1 MDAQPNITQG
11 FIEHTVKWALMLP
24 VQIRQEVIV
33 SARDQACLNQ
43 QAHLS
48 KQRGNHFGDPKVWE
62 EIAHRIEEEGHTPAD

>member
-24 VQIRQEVIV
+24 VQIRLEVIV
-33 SARDQACLNQ
+33 SARDQAHLNR
-43 QAHLS
+43 QAQLGKVPS
-48 KQRGNHFGDPKVWE
+48 NHFSDPSVWE